1 MKILKYK
8 KISNGRY
15 KLVIEG
21 LNEMQLY
28 EETIL
33 KYELLLKKAVD
44 DNLIDDILS
53 YDKEYETYYV
63 ALKFL
68 KSRARST
75 KELQDILL
83 KKGMDIYYVN
93 RAINKLLLQ
102 GYLNDQSFVKSYINN
117 QIITSTKGPF
127 RIINDLVNK
136 GVEEKVIIQEISCF
150 TEELQIEKI
159 NKIIKNLLKNNRSRG
174 GNVLRNKIINDLI
187 SLGYDSTI
195 INKVIVDYKF
205 DNDVEI
211 AKKEYEKL
219 YKRYCRK
226 YSGKQLEYK
235 IKEKLYQ
242 KGLNYED

>member
-33 KYELLLKKAVD
+33 KYELLLKKVVD

-53 YDKEYETYYV
+53 YDKECETYYV

-83 KKGMDIYYVN
+83 KKGMDIYHVN

-136 GVEEKVIIQEISCF
+136 GVEEKVIIQEINCF

-242 KGLNYED
+242 KGLSYED